1 MSSERKYDRSEWV
14 PKICARLAEGE
25 PLAVIC
31 RDIGIPRRTVN
42 QWRQDDADI
51 DALFLEARD
60 DGFDSIASGLRKIV
74 RRDGRKGKDSIT
86 SVQRDKLIAETE
98 MKLLAKWDP
107 RRYGEK
113 LITENT
119 THTTVEVVD
128 TDEMDRR
135 LDRAIAAAGA
145 AISAGEPDATGA

>member
-1 MSSERKYDRSEWV
+1 MGSERKYDRREWV

-42 QWRQDDADI
+42 QWRQDDAEI

-60 DGFDSIASGLRKIV
+60 DGFDAIASGLRKIV

-107 RRYGEK
+107 RRYGDK

-135 LDRAIAAAGA
+135 LDRAIAAASA
-145 AISAGEPDATGA
+145 ASGAGEPDPTGS